1 MVCCVTPSCKQDRLT
16 PNART
21 FVDRRGGAPLVVL
34 ALAFFLVLGDRWS
47 SLLRFL
53 LGVGLSMAPMCGV
66 GIHPLVFFV
75 SPGGWVRF
83 AVMAFAVAAI
93 VRIAETVWDRRQA
106 QEPEV

>member
-1 MVCCVTPSCKQDRLT
+1 
-16 PNART
+16 
-21 FVDRRGGAPLVVL
+21 
-34 ALAFFLVLGDRWS
+34 
-47 SLLRFL
+47 
-53 LGVGLSMAPMCGV
+53 MAPMCGV